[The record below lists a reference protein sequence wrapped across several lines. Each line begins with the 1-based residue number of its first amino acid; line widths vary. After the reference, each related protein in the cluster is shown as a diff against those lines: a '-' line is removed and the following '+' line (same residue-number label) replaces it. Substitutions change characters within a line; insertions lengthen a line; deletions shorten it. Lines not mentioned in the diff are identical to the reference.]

1 MCPAQREP
9 KGATRHE
16 KMQQDPSGPGPGG
29 GHVPVPD
36 RPASAVYCPHDYYA
50 STAVWYTDD
59 GPRLQTRHWQM
70 TIRCHNCGYADAEK
84 EHTFP
89 VRLELPEGCSVL
101 VCRNLRVIGSAPVA
115 V

>member
-1 MCPAQREP
+1 MLGD
-9 KGATRHE
+9 GARVSV
-16 KMQQDPSGPGPGG
+16 QSSYNGPHRRRRRRRGAYRVG
-29 GHVPVPD
+29 
-36 RPASAVYCPHDYYA
+36 RPFGNLAAARHDYYA

>member
-1 MCPAQREP
+1 MKKCSKTLLGLALA
-9 KGATRHE
+9 AT
-16 KMQQDPSGPGPGG
+16 MSLSLI
-29 GHVPVPD
+29 V
-36 RPASAVYCPHDYYA
+36 PASAVYCPHDYYA

>member
-1 MCPAQREP
+1 MKKCSKTPLGLAL
-9 KGATRHE
+9 AAA
-16 KMQQDPSGPGPGG
+16 MSLSLI
-29 GHVPVPD
+29 V
-36 RPASAVYCPHDYYA
+36 PASAVYCPHDYYA

-84 EHTFP
+84 EQTLP

-101 VCRNLRVIGSAPVA
+101 VCRNLRVIGSVPVA
-115 V
+115 E

>member
-1 MCPAQREP
+1 
-9 KGATRHE
+9 
-16 KMQQDPSGPGPGG
+16 
-29 GHVPVPD
+29 
-36 RPASAVYCPHDYYA
+36 
-50 STAVWYTDD
+50 
-59 GPRLQTRHWQM
+59 M

>member
-1 MCPAQREP
+1 MCSSARRHRASRR
-9 KGATRHE
+9 GAYHP
-16 KMQQDPSGPGPGG
+16 PSRNR
-29 GHVPVPD
+29 VRAAAMSLSLIV
-36 RPASAVYCPHDYYA
+36 PASAVYCPHDYYA